1 MSSEFPKLITSSVV
15 RGSEKGQ
22 SHGGV
27 YIVDF
32 ASQTVEQHIDWNKSD
47 IDFAGRGWDRGLRG
61 IEFSDDLIWIAASDE
76 LFAYNKSFRLVA
88 SYKNQYLKHC
98 HEICKRDNLLFLTST
113 GYDSILA
120 FDLAAQQFIW
130 GIYVSKNG
138 VDWVGQPFDP
148 NASSGPPFA
157 NHYHLNNVHV
167 DSTGVYLSGLQ
178 TNAILFLDSKMQ
190 VTEFCTLPSG
200 THNARPFLD
209 GALFNDTAKNT
220 VRYINREGKQRAFD
234 VIGFDNRDLTGTGL
248 DDSRIARQ
256 RFARGLC
263 VINNRFIAGGSSPST
278 ISIYDLATGKRLGSV
293 NLTMDVRNAIH
304 GLEVWPFQ

>member
-1 MSSEFPKLITSSVV
+1 M
-15 RGSEKGQ
+15 
-22 SHGGV
+22 H
-27 YIVDF
+27 
-32 ASQTVEQHIDWNKSD
+32 
-47 IDFAGRGWDRGLRG
+47 
-61 IEFSDDLIWIAASDE
+61 
-76 LFAYNKSFRLVA
+76 
-88 SYKNQYLKHC
+88 
-98 HEICKRDNLLFLTST
+98 
-113 GYDSILA
+113 
-120 FDLAAQQFIW
+120 
-130 GIYVSKNG
+130 
-138 VDWVGQPFDP
+138 WVGQPFDP
-148 NASSGPPFA
+148 NTASGPPFA

-167 DSTGVYLSGLQ
+167 DSTGIYFSGLQ

-220 VRYINREGKQRAFD
+220 VRYVTREGKQRAFD

-278 ISIYDLATGKRLGSV
+278 ISIYDLAKGERLGSV

-304 GLEVWPFQ
+304 GLEVWPFR